1 MTRRIGKGI
10 EEAINFNIFRWMRER
25 EGVLSLS
32 TCTTFL
38 IAQTLRPFSSL
49 ALDLSPYHSTRL
61 PRPYLLLLFVKHV
74 LIITLKLGR
83 VGDNT
88 AGHSGDRVTL
98 LTNKTINKVRFLT

>member
-49 ALDLSPYHSTRL
+49 ALDLSPPYLNHSTR
-61 PRPYLLLLFVKHV
+61 PPHPYLLLLFVKHCDAD
-74 LIITLKLGR
+74 ISYRRITFTYR
-83 VGDNT
+83 
-88 AGHSGDRVTL
+88 
-98 LTNKTINKVRFLT
+98 